1 MSAEL
6 LQALEQLE
14 KERGINKEILIDA
27 LEQALISAYKRNFG
41 SAQNVEV
48 NIDRASGDIRVYAL
62 KTIVDE
68 VNDIAVEMSLEQAKK
83 FGVDFEIGDIVEVE
97 VTPRKFG
104 RIAAQTAKQVIMQRI
119 REAERG
125 IIFDEFSNRE
135 EDIVNGVISRF
146 DKKNIIIDLGR
157 VEAVL
162 PPSEQTP
169 GEKYNVHDR
178 VKVYVINVKKTNK
191 IPQIYVSR
199 THPGD
204 SRRNG

>member
-6 LQALEQLE
+6 LYALDQLE
-14 KERGINKEILIDA
+14 KEKGIDKEIIIDA

-48 NIDRASGDIRVYAL
+48 SIDRSTGAIRVYAL

-68 VNDIAVEMSLEQAKK
+68 ISDSATEMSLEQAKR
-83 FGVDFEIGDIVEVE
+83 FGPDFEIGDMVEVE
-97 VTPRKFG
+97 VTPKKFG
-104 RIAAQTAKQVIMQRI
+104 RIAAQTAKQVVMQRI

-125 IIFDEFSNRE
+125 LIFDEFSNRE
-135 EDIVNGVISRF
+135 EDIVNGVVSRF
-146 DKKNIIIDLGR
+146 DRKNIVIDLGK

-169 GEKYNVHDR
+169 K
-178 VKVYVINVKKTNK
+178 
-191 IPQIYVSR
+191 
-199 THPGD
+199 
-204 SRRNG
+204 RR